1 MSNSKYFRLL
11 PIILEYRNEINELE
25 IRNEQIYDL
34 NKEALEIKLQA
45 QLQQIVDQQAELII
59 YESNKDKIDRAKRR
73 YNHLKLFVD
82 TVSNGLVNTECV
94 WILMQIDFERVK
106 KRNTFDGLMDQYR
119 LEAQMCTK
127 RMVIEAQF

>member
-1 MSNSKYFRLL
+1 M

-73 YNHLKLFVD
+73 YTHLKLFVD